1 MCEGRRGRGGGGR
14 TKTQNKLLL
23 KDDHKRLEIKQCK
36 SLRWQTVKEQQ
47 FADVIAL
54 AVNVIIIWVLDSEET
69 KVFGCYRTS
78 WKCNWFGRNKRFWL

>member
-36 SLRWQTVKEQQ
+36 SLRWQKVKEQQ

-69 KVFGCYRTS
+69 NIFECNRTS
-78 WKCNWFGRNKRFWL
+78 WKSN